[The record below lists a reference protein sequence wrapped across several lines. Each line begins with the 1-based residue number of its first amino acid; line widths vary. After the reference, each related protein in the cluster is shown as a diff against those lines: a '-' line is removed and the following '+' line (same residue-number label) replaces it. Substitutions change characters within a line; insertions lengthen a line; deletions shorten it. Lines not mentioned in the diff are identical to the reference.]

1 MRLVLVNPPEIDG
14 YVSDRDK
21 AGGIGVARPRTKRRF
36 GGAPYLPPT
45 PAMDGLYALAL
56 AEANGV
62 EARFVDAIARRWGAP
77 ETLDAVGAS
86 GAPDAIGVR
95 ISMPSLDQDVALAN
109 ALKAR
114 YGASRV
120 FLYGHASQTT
130 LPQWRKRAQ
139 VDAVFFGEVEALLL
153 PYLRG
158 EAHPNVLN
166 PQDPKAVALTWAYVE
181 ELDALPFPAW
191 KHVDIAAYS
200 PTGKQ
205 ADFVY
210 YLLTSRGCPKGCA
223 MCPYYVHQGKQW
235 RYRSI
240 DNIVAELDMLRALGA
255 TRLQT
260 RDPNISWRKPHLLAI
275 AERLAGEKQFRISTE
290 TDLEALNEEDL
301 KKLASAGFVRILTG
315 VESMD
320 EEILKKDIHQNGV
333 ALKRSLANMALCQK
347 LGIAVT
353 GFFIVG
359 SLQETWRSVRN
370 TVETAKALPIDYS
383 VSLMTP
389 YFGTELREEYI
400 QAGFYREA
408 KSFKEYCGYQTLVRT
423 QGLDFEEVTLA
434 HAWAQAELELAMRR
448 RSTASQAGLARL
460 KGQARYMLQSWRTA
474 GLARQVAAR
483 EALAAS
489 RQATPQGAPA
499 AA

>member
-1 MRLVLVNPPEIDG
+1 MRLVIVNPPEIDG

-21 AGGIGVARPRTKRRF
+21 AGGIGVARPRAERGFGRRQ
-36 GGAPYLPPT
+36 PYLPPT
-45 PAMDGLYALAL
+45 PAMDGLYALAI
-56 AEANGV
+56 AEREGV
-62 EARFVDAIARRWGAP
+62 RTRYVDAIANRWGAAR
-77 ETLDAVGAS
+77 TLEAVGAE
-86 GAPDAIGVR
+86 GAPEAVGVR
-95 ISMPSLDQDVALAN
+95 VSMPSLDQDVALAN
-109 ALKAR
+109 QIKAR
-114 YGASRV
+114 YPQSKV

-130 LPQWRKRAQ
+130 LPQWRSRAE
-139 VDAVFFGEVEALLL
+139 VDAVFFGEVEALLM

-158 EAHPNVLN
+158 EKHPNVLD
-166 PQDPKAVALTWAYVE
+166 PQDPRAVALTWAYVE
-181 ELDALPFPAW
+181 DLDGLPFPAW
-191 KHVDIAAYS
+191 KHVDIQAYS

-210 YLLTSRGCPKGCA
+210 YILTSRGCPKGCA

-240 DNIVAELDMLRALGA
+240 DNIMAEFDMLRAMGA

-275 AERLAGEKQFRISTE
+275 AERLEGEKQFRISTE
-290 TDLEALNEEDL
+290 TDLEALNEDDL
-301 KKLASAGFVRILTG
+301 RKLASAGFVRILTG

-333 ALKRSLANMALCQK
+333 ALRRSLANMALCEK
-347 LGIAVT
+347 LGIRVT

-370 TVETAKALPIDYS
+370 TVETAKALPIEYS

-389 YFGTELREEYI
+389 YFGTALREEYI

-408 KSFKEYCGYQTLVRT
+408 KSFKEYCGYQSLVRT
-423 QGLDFEEVTLA
+423 QGLDFDEVTLA

-448 RSTASQAGLARL
+448 REAGSRAGAARL
-460 KGQARYMLQSWRTA
+460 KSQARYLLQSWRTA
-474 GLARQVAAR
+474 RLARQVVTREQLAAR
-483 EALAAS
+483 
-489 RQATPQGAPA
+489 A
-499 AA
+499 AAPTTTPAVA